1 MATSQQ
7 SRWPKPTTRQPSM
20 RRLEKMVYD
29 EEMPTATD
37 GCTIEPDGVCEHG
50 YPSWLMY
57 LGYI

>member
-1 MATSQQ
+1 
-7 SRWPKPTTRQPSM
+7 M